1 MTEKELE
8 EANQLQK
15 NLFSAKEKI
24 GDIESLMER
33 SKERIDNIGI
43 DFEMTDIARTYDV
56 VINESELKD
65 ALGIIHKTRKN
76 ALDTAQYHFD
86 NFLK

>member
-15 NLFSAKEKI
+15 NLFSAKEKMH
-24 GDIESLMER
+24 DINNFIER
-33 SKERIDNIGI
+33 SKFSITFISIEFTNDANEQTH
-43 DFEMTDIARTYDV
+43 DFNMSEQ
-56 VINESELKD
+56 ELKD
-65 ALGIIHKTRKN
+65 VLDQIHKMRKN
-76 ALDTAQYHFD
+76 SLENAAYNFD